1 MTIEKANITDHEIL
15 TEITKKSKA
24 YWGYSAEQ
32 ILQWDKN
39 LTITQEYI
47 KDNYVFKLLS
57 EDLTIGYYSYFIEE
71 KKNVILDNLFI
82 RPEYIGKGFGKY
94 LMDDFLNRIR
104 ESKFEKITLDSE
116 PNAEAFYLKLGFVKV
131 GEFETSIKDR
141 FMPIMEMKLKENTK

>member
-1 MTIEKANITDHEIL
+1 MTIEKANIIDHEIL

-39 LTITQEYI
+39 LTITEEYI

-71 KKNVILDNLFI
+71 KQNVILDNLFI

-104 ESKFEKITLDSE
+104 ESKFEKVILDSE
-116 PNAEAFYLKLGFVKV
+116 PNAEAFYSKLGFVKV
-131 GEFETSIKDR
+131 GEFETSIKNR
-141 FMPIMEMKLKENTK
+141 FMPIMEMKLEENTK